1 MKKLSLALTGL
12 ALATPMS
19 AFAAATIVP
28 PCNGLTCSP
37 NADATA
43 IITVVINWILA
54 IAALIAVLML
64 IIGGILYVT
73 AAGNSD
79 RAKQARQTI
88 LYAVIG
94 LIVIVLA
101 YFVVAFVINFSS
113 WFGTA
118 AS

>member
-1 MKKLSLALTGL
+1 MKKLTYALTGL
-12 ALATPMS
+12 YLASPVAALAQIT
-19 AFAAATIVP
+19 P
-28 PCNGLTCSP
+28 PCDGLSCSP
-37 NADATA
+37 SADAEN
-43 IITVVINWILA
+43 IITTVINWVLG

-64 IIGGILYVT
+64 IVGGILYVT

-101 YFVVAFVINFSS
+101 YFIVAFVINFST
-113 WFGTA
+113 WFGNTA
-118 AS
+118 S